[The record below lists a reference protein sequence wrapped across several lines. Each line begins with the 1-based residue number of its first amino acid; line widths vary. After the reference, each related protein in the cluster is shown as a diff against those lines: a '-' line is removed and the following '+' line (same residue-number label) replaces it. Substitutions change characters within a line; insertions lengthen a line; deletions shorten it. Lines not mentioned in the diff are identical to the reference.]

1 MNRTLLSRPL
11 DLAAVRVTL
20 LKLSDTADTPAVGRL
35 LLQAYELTLVA
46 EQYIDPMKAPIA
58 PGWYAVADPIAG
70 GVLA

>member
-1 MNRTLLSRPL
+1 MNRTPPSKQL

-46 EQYIDPMKAPIA
+46 EQYIDPVQAPIA
-58 PGWYAVADPIAG
+58 PGWYDVADPIAG